1 MSAGRI
7 SGIILAAGASRR
19 LGQPKQLL
27 PYAGGPLL
35 RTVVATALESS
46 LREVIV
52 VLGCRAGEI
61 REALDIPNL
70 ETGSTVPCNRLRV
83 VVCEAWEQGLSAS
96 LQTGLAAADPES
108 GAAAILLGDQPGV
121 DAKLVNR
128 VIEAFAAADQPLA
141 RPVFDTGT
149 RHVPGHPVV
158 IARSLWPEL
167 AALKGDEGARAL
179 IADRPDSVLE
189 VPMEGEPPADIDTM
203 DDFLRLQAVT
213 TPP

>member
-1 MSAGRI
+1 VSTCRI
-7 SGIILAAGASRR
+7 SGIVLAAGGSRR

-35 RTVVATALESS
+35 RTVVATALAASFD
-46 LREVIV
+46 EVIV

-70 ETGSTVPCNRLRV
+70 EAGSVGASNRLCV
-83 VVCEAWEQGLSAS
+83 VVCEAWEQGLSAA
-96 LQTGLAAADPES
+96 LQTGLAAADPAS
-108 GAAAILLGDQPGV
+108 DAAAILLGDQPGV
-121 DAKLVNR
+121 DAKLINR
-128 VIEAFAAADQPLA
+128 VIDAFATADQPLA

-167 AALKGDEGARAL
+167 ATLKGDEGARGL
-179 IADRPDSVLE
+179 IAGRPDSVLE

-203 DDFLRLQAVT
+203 EEFLGLRL
-213 TPP
+213 